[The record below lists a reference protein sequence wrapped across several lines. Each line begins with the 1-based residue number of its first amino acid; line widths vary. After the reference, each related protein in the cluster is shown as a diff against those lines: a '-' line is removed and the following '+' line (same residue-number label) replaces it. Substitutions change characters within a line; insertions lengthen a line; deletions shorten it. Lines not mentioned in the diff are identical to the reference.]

1 MTLKRFSQAGALGA
15 IALMPAAA
23 FSFDFG
29 EYHFEYARLGS
40 CDVDLRVDPHREEA
54 FLFLLGVEFQAAGG
68 AELWSGNWHPMP
80 EVTAEN
86 LADCLG
92 VPSSLV
98 EITRQEGPVFD
109 SDSSES
115 FRLTTY
121 IGLTFDLQ
129 TDSMELAAGT
139 YEFSTDTNGEI
150 RYLGFTDRIAPE
162 LTPPSDQSATT
173 DAGQATASL
182 NVTSLGSASD
192 NADSSIDIAYAIGS
206 TTITG
211 SYDFPV
217 GETTVTMS
225 ASDAA
230 GNDATPVTFK
240 VVVSDEESPAL
251 TAPSNQEITT
261 ESGASTASLDVTD
274 LGSVS
279 DNVDSS
285 LSITYYVGS
294 AALSG
299 AYDFPLGD
307 TTVTMMASDAAGNSA
322 QDTFTVTVNPGDAT
336 APVLTAPSDQ
346 TAATAVGASTAALD
360 VTSLGSGS
368 DNLDDVVTIIY
379 KVGDTVLDGAY
390 DFPIGETTV
399 TMDATDA
406 AGNAAAQVS
415 FTVTIT
421 PGDATAPVLTA
432 PSDQTAAT
440 AVGASTAALDVTSLG
455 SGSDNLDDVV
465 TIIYKVGDTVL
476 DGAYDF
482 PIGETTVTMDATD
495 VAGNAAAQVS
505 FTVTITPGDATAP
518 VLTAPSD
525 QTAATAVG
533 ASTAALDVTSLGS
546 GSDNL
551 DDVVTIIY
559 KVGDTVLDGAYD
571 FPIGETTVTM
581 DATDAAGNAAAQVSF
596 TVTITAGDAT
606 APVLTAPSDQT
617 ASTEPD
623 ETTTSLD
630 VTSLGSGSD
639 DIDDVVTIIYK
650 VGDTVLDGAYDF
662 PIGETTVTMDA
673 TDVAGNDAV
682 QVSFVVTVLDGT
694 PPPEPTITDV
704 VVNDDKTLTV
714 TGTAQAGATVTV
726 TFPDGSTVETTASG
740 AATSAKGRVNR
751 DSTAVFAA
759 ATGTYTAT
767 SATPQ
772 TSGDVSAYSSTTG
785 GGASASASVAVD
797 ATSPDVVLSGGPSD
811 GISANESFTVTATFN
826 EVVTGF
832 SASDVVAQ
840 NASITAVTGS
850 GSDYTISLRATGAG
864 TVTVEVPAGAAED
877 AASNPTNASNTL
889 VFDDTTVVETQKQIA
904 GFLYNRANQ
913 LISNQPELIGFL
925 SQTGIGSGTLDAYVT
940 RGAGNFNLAS
950 RGGLPVW
957 FRLQGSWSEDD
968 TTEARYA
975 FGAVGGHL
983 TLSDRLLVGAML
995 QFDHLHQDQGS
1006 RRVEGTGWMVG
1017 PYAVAQISDQA
1028 LYVEGRVLYGQS
1040 SNKVAPF
1047 GTYEDSFDTTRVL
1060 AQLRVAGDIK
1070 KGDTIFTP
1078 YIDAAYANEEQDAYV
1093 DSLGNSIGAQK
1104 IHLRQASFGVGFATP
1119 LPIGAADQAVLT
1131 GGLAGVWSSTSGT
1144 AVADTVLPSYAGWRA
1159 KLDLGLRYAWEN
1171 GSKLALSAR
1180 YDGLGSAGYKDVGL
1194 SLDYSLKF

>member
-1 MTLKRFSQAGALGA
+1 MRLAGARGDAWVTLNNGTFYMAGGDYYSSGSMITSHDPIALSDLATCLGTTTGNIASFTQQGALSTFENDTYMGISFELLADATALGA
-15 IALMPAAA
+15 
-23 FSFDFG
+23 G
-29 EYHFEYARLGS
+29 K
-40 CDVDLRVDPHREEA
+40 
-54 FLFLLGVEFQAAGG
+54 
-68 AELWSGNWHPMP
+68 
-80 EVTAEN
+80 
-86 LADCLG
+86 
-92 VPSSLV
+92 
-98 EITRQEGPVFD
+98 
-109 SDSSES
+109 
-115 FRLTTY
+115 
-121 IGLTFDLQ
+121 
-129 TDSMELAAGT
+129 
-139 YEFSTDTNGEI
+139 YEFSTSSAGMKYIDES
-150 RYLGFTDRIAPE
+150 APT

-192 NADSSIDIAYAIGS
+192 NVDSSIDIAYAIGS

-261 ESGASTASLDVTD
+261 EPGATTASLDVTD

-294 AALSG
+294 VALSG

-307 TTVTMMASDAAGNSA
+307 TTVTMMASDTAGNSA

-368 DNLDDVVTIIY
+368 DNLDDVVTITY

-399 TMDATDA
+399 MMDATDA

-455 SGSDNLDDVV
+455 SGSDNLDEVV
-465 TIIYKVGDTVL
+465 TIT
-476 DGAYDF
+476 
-482 PIGETTVTMDATD
+482 
-495 VAGNAAAQVS
+495 
-505 FTVTITPGDATAP
+505 
-518 VLTAPSD
+518 
-525 QTAATAVG
+525 
-533 ASTAALDVTSLGS
+533 
-546 GSDNL
+546 
-551 DDVVTIIY
+551 Y

-596 TVTITAGDAT
+596 TVTITPGDAT

-623 ETTTSLD
+623 ATTTSLD

-639 DIDDVVTIIYK
+639 DIDDTVKIIYK

-673 TDVAGNDAV
+673 TDAAGNDAV

-740 AATSAKGRVNR
+740 AVASAKGRVNR
-751 DSTAVFAA
+751 DSTLVFAA

-840 NASITAVTGS
+840 NASVTAVTGS

-864 TVTVEVPAGAAED
+864 TVTVEVPEGAAED
-877 AASNPTNASNTL
+877 AASNPTTASNTL

-925 SQTGIGSGTLDAYVT
+925 SQTEIGSGTLDAYVT

-968 TTEARYA
+968 ITEARYA

-1180 YDGLGSAGYKDVGL
+1180 YDGLGSEGYKDVGL

>member
-1 MTLKRFSQAGALGA
+1 MERKVTLKRFSQAGALGA

-368 DNLDDVVTIIY
+368 DNLDDVVTITY

-525 QTAATAVG
+525 QTA
-533 ASTAALDVTSLGS
+533 
-546 GSDNL
+546 
-551 DDVVTIIY
+551 
-559 KVGDTVLDGAYD
+559 
-571 FPIGETTVTM
+571 
-581 DATDAAGNAAAQVSF
+581 
-596 TVTITAGDAT
+596 
-606 APVLTAPSDQT
+606 
-617 ASTEPD
+617 STEPD
-623 ETTTSLD
+623 ATTTSLD

-639 DIDDVVTIIYK
+639 DIDDSVTIIYK

-840 NASITAVTGS
+840 NASVTAVTGS

-925 SQTGIGSGTLDAYVT
+925 SQNGIGSGTLDAYVT

-1104 IHLRQASFGVGFATP
+1104 IHLRQASFGVGFVTP

>member
-1 MTLKRFSQAGALGA
+1 MERKVTLKRFSQAGALGA

-40 CDVDLRVDPHREEA
+40 CDFDLRVDPHREEA

-307 TTVTMMASDAAGNSA
+307 TTVTMMASDAAGNST

-368 DNLDDVVTIIY
+368 DNLDDVVTITY

-406 AGNAAAQVS
+406 AGNAATQVS

-432 PSDQTAAT
+432 PSDQTA
-440 AVGASTAALDVTSLG
+440 
-455 SGSDNLDDVV
+455 
-465 TIIYKVGDTVL
+465 
-476 DGAYDF
+476 
-482 PIGETTVTMDATD
+482 
-495 VAGNAAAQVS
+495 
-505 FTVTITPGDATAP
+505 
-518 VLTAPSD
+518 
-525 QTAATAVG
+525 
-533 ASTAALDVTSLGS
+533 
-546 GSDNL
+546 
-551 DDVVTIIY
+551 
-559 KVGDTVLDGAYD
+559 
-571 FPIGETTVTM
+571 
-581 DATDAAGNAAAQVSF
+581 
-596 TVTITAGDAT
+596 
-606 APVLTAPSDQT
+606 
-617 ASTEPD
+617 STEPD
-623 ETTTSLD
+623 ATTTSLD

-662 PIGETTVTMDA
+662 PIGETIVTMDA

-925 SQTGIGSGTLDAYVT
+925 SQNGIGSGTLDAYVT

-1171 GSKLALSAR
+1171 GSKLALAAR

>member
-1 MTLKRFSQAGALGA
+1 MERKVTLKRFSQAGALGA

-40 CDVDLRVDPHREEA
+40 CDFDLRVDPHREEA

-307 TTVTMMASDAAGNSA
+307 TTVTMMASDAAGNST

-465 TIIYKVGDTVL
+465 TIT
-476 DGAYDF
+476 
-482 PIGETTVTMDATD
+482 
-495 VAGNAAAQVS
+495 
-505 FTVTITPGDATAP
+505 
-518 VLTAPSD
+518 
-525 QTAATAVG
+525 
-533 ASTAALDVTSLGS
+533 
-546 GSDNL
+546 
-551 DDVVTIIY
+551 Y

-581 DATDAAGNAAAQVSF
+581 DATDAAGNAATQVSF
-596 TVTITAGDAT
+596 TVTITPGDAT

-623 ETTTSLD
+623 ATTTSLD

-662 PIGETTVTMDA
+662 PIGETIVTMDA

-925 SQTGIGSGTLDAYVT
+925 SQNGIGSGTLDAYVT

-1171 GSKLALSAR
+1171 GSKLALAAR

>member
-1 MTLKRFSQAGALGA
+1 M
-15 IALMPAAA
+15 
-23 FSFDFG
+23 
-29 EYHFEYARLGS
+29 
-40 CDVDLRVDPHREEA
+40 
-54 FLFLLGVEFQAAGG
+54 
-68 AELWSGNWHPMP
+68 
-80 EVTAEN
+80 
-86 LADCLG
+86 
-92 VPSSLV
+92 
-98 EITRQEGPVFD
+98 FD

-495 VAGNAAAQVS
+495 AAGNAAAQVS

-581 DATDAAGNAAAQVSF
+581 DATDVAGNAAAQVSFTVTITPGDATAPVLTAPSDQTAATAVGASTAALDVTSLGSGSDNLDDVVTITYKVGDTVLDGAYDFPIGETTVTMDATDAAGNAAAQVSF
-596 TVTITAGDAT
+596 TVTITPGDAT

-623 ETTTSLD
+623 ATTTSLD

-639 DIDDVVTIIYK
+639 DIDDSVTIIYK

-840 NASITAVTGS
+840 NASVTAVTGS

-925 SQTGIGSGTLDAYVT
+925 SQNGIGSGTLDAYVT

-1171 GSKLALSAR
+1171 GSKVALSAR

>member
-1 MTLKRFSQAGALGA
+1 MERKVTLKRFSQAGALGA

-368 DNLDDVVTIIY
+368 DNLDDVVTITY

-525 QTAATAVG
+525 QTA
-533 ASTAALDVTSLGS
+533 
-546 GSDNL
+546 
-551 DDVVTIIY
+551 
-559 KVGDTVLDGAYD
+559 
-571 FPIGETTVTM
+571 
-581 DATDAAGNAAAQVSF
+581 
-596 TVTITAGDAT
+596 
-606 APVLTAPSDQT
+606 
-617 ASTEPD
+617 STEPD
-623 ETTTSLD
+623 ATTTSLD

-639 DIDDVVTIIYK
+639 DIDDSVTIIYK

-840 NASITAVTGS
+840 NASVTAVTGS

-925 SQTGIGSGTLDAYVT
+925 SQNGIGSGTLDAYVT

-1171 GSKLALSAR
+1171 GSKLALAAR